1 MIKALNPS
9 HKPAGLNEP
18 EWELTTTDMR
28 QIADDNDTVLE
39 MIAQA
44 YKLGYNRAKARNN
57 VPMLNI
63 PMMSDERWNEL
74 AAKMK
79 Q

>member
-1 MIKALNPS
+1 MLKTFNS
-9 HKPAGLNEP
+9 P
-18 EWELTTTDMR
+18 EWDLTSTEIG
-28 QIADDNDTVLE
+28 QIVEDNDTVSE

>member
-1 MIKALNPS
+1 MIKALNHS
-9 HKPAGLNEP
+9 YKPAGLHEP
-18 EWELTTTDMR
+18 EWELTTTGMR

>member
-1 MIKALNPS
+1 MIKALNHSYKPS
-9 HKPAGLNEP
+9 GLHEP

>member
-1 MIKALNPS
+1 MIKALNHS
-9 HKPAGLNEP
+9 YKPAGLHEP

>member
-1 MIKALNPS
+1 MIKALSYPY
-9 HKPAGLNEP
+9 KPTGLNKP
-18 EWELTTTDMR
+18 EWELTSTEIG
-28 QIADDNDTVLE
+28 QIVEDNDTVSE

-44 YKLGYNRAKARNN
+44 YKLGYNRAKVRNN
-57 VPMLNI
+57 VHMLDI